1 MFYLKIANCL
11 LLEFFFTTLEDWY
24 IVTSLIFR
32 LQDTVTRLT
41 LLQTIISLIEKWL
54 VLAGNWICCMKDT
67 SLIGYMYMLNI
78 LRNYLIY

>member
-1 MFYLKIANCL
+1 MFYLKIGNCL

-41 LLQTIISLIEKWL
+41 LLQTIISIIEKWL
-54 VLAGNWICCMKDT
+54 VLAGNRICCMKDT